1 MMFKHKNI
9 WIALIASIFV
19 LFTSCN
25 QKVESRKITIAIS
38 KAKPIA
44 FYGKYSEWLLKGNS
58 DIELVNMYDL
68 GVDSAL
74 KVLDMC
80 DGLLVTG
87 GADVYPAWYG
97 KIADTA
103 RCGSF
108 DFYRDSLEIGLI
120 HKALES
126 KIPIVGICRGEQIL
140 NVALGGSLIIDIPTD
155 HDTLIK
161 HRLVDWKNCY
171 HPVELIENT
180 LLQSI
185 CQPTNLKVNSNH
197 HQAVD
202 VLSPQLSVSAY
213 APDGIIEA
221 LEWKQPEGKSFLI
234 AVQWHPERLDSV
246 NADLSLPICERFLK
260 EAELYRLKK

>member
-1 MMFKHKNI
+1 MLSHKKI
-9 WIALIASIFV
+9 LIFLIISV
-19 LFTSCN
+19 LFFFASCN
-25 QKVESRKITIAIS
+25 QKTANKTITIAIS
-38 KAKPIA
+38 KAEPIE
-44 FYGKYSEWLLKGNS
+44 FYGKYSEWLLKGNA
-58 DIELVNMYDL
+58 DVELINMYEL

-74 KVLDMC
+74 KILDMC

-97 KIADTA
+97 KLADTA

-120 HKALES
+120 HKALER

-155 HDTLIK
+155 HDTLVK
-161 HRLVDWKNCY
+161 HRLVDWENCY
-171 HPVELIENT
+171 HPVDLIENT

-185 CQPTNLKVNSNH
+185 CQPTNLQINSNH

-202 VLSPQLSVSAY
+202 VLSPQLKVSAY

-221 LEWKQPEGKSFLI
+221 VEWKQPEGKSFLI
-234 AVQWHPERLDSV
+234 AVQWHPERLDSA
-246 NADLSLPICERFLK
+246 NADLSLPICEKFLK
-260 EAELYRLKK
+260 EAELYHLKK